1 LVREII
7 IGLFCKGLFLV
18 GVICQAQLAD
28 LARIEYTIIPATSSD
43 FEFNRT
49 RFAFNYPIKL
59 KEKNQSY
66 LFLGLD
72 YSNINI
78 TFGDEDRPFEKDNLD
93 GFQLLDLN
101 IGYTFK
107 INEKWRFGARFTPGI
122 SSNIKAND
130 LMARDVVFSSDIV
143 FIRDRKDDATAKKP
157 NRLILG
163 VSYSQNRGFPFPLPF
178 ISYYR
183 KFAAK
188 FSYNIGIPKTN
199 LQYHISEAHRLKLYA
214 QLDGF
219 TSNIQNGDIVNGQ
232 QASRFNMSLIVSGL
246 QYEFHIK
253 DHIELYT
260 KAAYI
265 LDRNVALRDR
275 GNNDIFI
282 VDNSNGFDLQVGIRL
297 KI

>member
-1 LVREII
+1 MKITGRLIF
-7 IGLFCKGLFLV
+7 IGFLFQSLFSV
-18 GVICQAQLAD
+18 AQLAD
-28 LARIEYTIIPATSSD
+28 LARIEYTIIPAASSD

-59 KEKNQSY
+59 NEKQSY

-78 TFGDEDRPFEKDNLD
+78 IFGDEERPFEKENLD

-122 SSNIKAND
+122 SSNLKAND
-130 LMARDVVFSSDIV
+130 LTASDVVFSSDVV
-143 FIRDRKDDATAKKP
+143 FIRDRKDDPSAEKP

-178 ISYYR
+178 VSYYR
-183 KFAAK
+183 KFAPK
-188 FSYNIGIPKTN
+188 FSYNLGIPKTN

-219 TSNIQNGDIVNGQ
+219 TSNIQNGESINGQ
-232 QASRFNMSLIVSGL
+232 QATRFNMSLIVSGL
-246 QYEFHIK
+246 QYEFHIR
-253 DHIELYT
+253 DHLELYT
-260 KAAYI
+260 KTAYI

-275 GNNDIFI
+275 RNNDIFI
-282 VDNSNGFDLQVGIRL
+282 IDSSTSFDLQIGLRL